1 MENLYSI
8 IIDMGQYSTKIG
20 YGGENE
26 PRKIFPTICGY
37 PKYKA
42 IDATLQIGEKKQIFI
57 GLEIIESLGLYKL
70 RHPIA
75 NGGEIVDW
83 GEFEAIVDYIFYLLR
98 VDPAMCKIMFI
109 TNPFLSVDSKKKL
122 FELFLEK
129 HVCGAY
135 YPVRGAL
142 LTMYSGG
149 FNTGL
154 IIDMGASNIRITP
167 IYESYILQHAVLNVE
182 LAGSVLDKL
191 LEKKIQEAGVPIES
205 SVQRNLVR
213 VLKERACFVSL
224 NFDQDFQNREKFKKK
239 YTLPD
244 YKKITL
250 DAERFIIPELMFD
263 PTISN
268 METEPLHK
276 AIINVVELC
285 DIDIRRS
292 LLQNIF
298 ITGGSSL
305 FPNFEKRLKQELE
318 KELIQRG
325 KMYQNVKI
333 FAPKG
338 RALSNW
344 VGGSILSQIP
354 EFQSSWITRKRY
366 FSEGLTDDML
376 NS

>member
-8 IIDMGQYSTKIG
+8 VIDMGQYSTKIG
-20 YGGENE
+20 FGSENE

-42 IDATLQIGEKKQIFI
+42 IDASLQTDQTKQIFI

-70 RHPIA
+70 RRPIA

-83 GEFEAIVDYIFYLLR
+83 GEFEAIINYIFYLLR
-98 VDPAMCKIMFI
+98 VDPAMCKIMFT
-109 TNPFLSVDSKKKL
+109 TNPFLSVESKKKL

-167 IYESYILQHAVLNVE
+167 IYQSFILQHAVRNLG
-182 LAGSVLDKL
+182 LGGSVLDNL
-191 LEKKIQEAGVPIES
+191 LEKKIKEAGVPIES
-205 SVQRNLVR
+205 SVQKNLVR

-224 NFDQDFQNREKFKKK
+224 NFEQDLQNKEKFQKK

-250 DAERFIIPELMFD
+250 ESERFIIPELMFD
-263 PTISN
+263 PTINN
-268 METEPLHK
+268 METSPLHK
-276 AIINVVELC
+276 AIVDVVELC
-285 DIDIRRS
+285 DMDIRRS

-305 FPNFEKRLKQELE
+305 FLNFEQRLKQELE

-366 FSEGLTDDML
+366 FSEGLSEDML
-376 NS
+376 NA

>member
-1 MENLYSI
+1 MS
-8 IIDMGQYSTKIG
+8 D
-20 YGGENE
+20 
-26 PRKIFPTICGY
+26 R
-37 PKYKA
+37 
-42 IDATLQIGEKKQIFI
+42 
-57 GLEIIESLGLYKL
+57 
-70 RHPIA
+70 
-75 NGGEIVDW
+75 
-83 GEFEAIVDYIFYLLR
+83 
-98 VDPAMCKIMFI
+98 
-109 TNPFLSVDSKKKL
+109 KKKL

-135 YPVRGAL
+135 YPVRGSL

-167 IYESYILQHAVLNVE
+167 IYESYILQHAVINVE
-182 LAGSVLDKL
+182 LAGSVLDKF

-250 DAERFIIPELMFD
+250 DVERFIIPELMFD
-263 PTISN
+263 PTINN

-305 FPNFEKRLKQELE
+305 FPNFEKRIKQELE

-325 KMYQNVKI
+325 KIYQNVKI

-366 FSEGLTDDML
+366 FSEGLTDDIL

>member
-42 IDATLQIGEKKQIFI
+42 IDAALQIGEKKQIFI

-75 NGGEIVDW
+75 NGGDIVDW

-135 YPVRGAL
+135 YPVRGSL

-263 PTISN
+263 PTINN

-305 FPNFEKRLKQELE
+305 FPNFEKRIKQELE

-325 KMYQNVKI
+325 KIYQNVKI

-366 FSEGLTDDML
+366 FSKGLTDDML

>member
-42 IDATLQIGEKKQIFI
+42 IDTILQTGQDKQIFI

-75 NGGEIVDW
+75 NGGDIVDW
-83 GEFEAIVDYIFYLLR
+83 GEFEAIIDYIFYLLR

-129 HVCGAY
+129 HVCGGY

-149 FNTGL
+149 FKTGL

-167 IYESYILQHAVLNVE
+167 IYESYILQHAVRNVE
-182 LAGSVLDKL
+182 LGGSVLDEL

-224 NFDQDFQNREKFKKK
+224 NYEQDYRDREKFQKK

-244 YKKITL
+244 YKKISL
-250 DAERFIIPELMFD
+250 DAERFLVPELMFD
-263 PTISN
+263 PTIN
-268 METEPLHK
+268 NIEREPIHE
-276 AIINVVELC
+276 AIVNVVELC
-285 DIDIRRS
+285 DLDIRRS

-305 FPNFEKRLKQELE
+305 FPNFEARLKQEIE

>member
-20 YGGENE
+20 FGGENE
-26 PRKIFPTICGY
+26 PRKIFPTLCGY

-42 IDATLQIGEKKQIFI
+42 IDATLQSSQDKQIFI
-57 GLEIIESLGLYKL
+57 GLEIIEALGLYKL
-70 RHPIA
+70 SHPIS

-98 VDPAMCKIMFI
+98 VDPAMCKVMFT
-109 TNPFLSVDSKKKL
+109 TNPFLSTESKKKL

-129 HVCGAY
+129 HVAGGY

-154 IIDMGASNIRITP
+154 IVDVGASNIRITP
-167 IYESYILQHAVLNVE
+167 IYQSYILQHAVKSLE
-182 LAGSVLDKL
+182 LGGSTLDNFL
-191 LEKKIQEAGVPIES
+191 TAKIQEAGVPIES
-205 SVQRNLVR
+205 SVQKNLVR

-224 NFDQDFQNREKFKKK
+224 NYEQDFQNREKFKKK

-244 YKKITL
+244 YKKISL
-250 DAERFIIPELMFD
+250 DAERFLVPELMFD
-263 PTISN
+263 PTINN
-268 METEPLHK
+268 METEPIHE
-276 AIINVVELC
+276 AIVNVVELC
-285 DIDIRRS
+285 DMDIRRD

-305 FPNFEKRLKQELE
+305 FPNFEKRLKQEIE
-318 KELIQRG
+318 KELMKRG
-325 KMYQNVKI
+325 KLYQNVKI

-338 RALSNW
+338 RELSNW

-366 FSEGLTDDML
+366 FSEGLTEDML

>member
-20 YGGENE
+20 YGSENE

-42 IDATLQIGEKKQIFI
+42 IDATLQTGEKKQLFI
-57 GLEIIESLGLYKL
+57 GLEIIEALGLYKL

-75 NGGEIVDW
+75 NGGDIVDW
-83 GEFEAIVDYIFYLLR
+83 SEFEAIVDYIFYLLR
-98 VDPAMCKIMFI
+98 VDPSMCKIMFT
-109 TNPFLSVDSKKKL
+109 TNPFLSLDSKKKL

-167 IYESYILQHAVLNVE
+167 IFESYILQHAVRNLE
-182 LAGSVLDKL
+182 LGGSVLDNL
-191 LEKKIQEAGVPIES
+191 LEKKIQEAGVPISS
-205 SVQRNLVR
+205 SVQKNLVR

-244 YKKITL
+244 YKKISL

-263 PTISN
+263 PTINN

-276 AIINVVELC
+276 AIVNVVELC
-285 DIDIRRS
+285 DMDIRRA

-376 NS
+376 SS

>member
-8 IIDMGQYSTKIG
+8 VIDMGQYSTKIG

-42 IDATLQIGEKKQIFI
+42 IDASLQTGQDKQIFI

-70 RHPIA
+70 RRPIA

-83 GEFEAIVDYIFYLLR
+83 GEFEAIIDYIFYLLR
-98 VDPAMCKIMFI
+98 VDPAMCKIMFT
-109 TNPFLSVDSKKKL
+109 TNPFLSIESKKKL

-154 IIDMGASNIRITP
+154 IIDVGASNIRITP
-167 IYESYILQHAVLNVE
+167 IYQSYILQHAVKNLG
-182 LAGSVLDKL
+182 LGGSILDKL

-224 NFDQDFQNREKFKKK
+224 NYEQDLQNREKFKKK

-244 YKKITL
+244 YKKIAL
-250 DAERFIIPELMFD
+250 DAERFIVPELMFD
-263 PTISN
+263 PTIIN
-268 METEPLHK
+268 METTPLHK
-276 AIINVVELC
+276 AIVDVVELC
-285 DIDIRRS
+285 DMDIRRS

-305 FPNFEKRLKQELE
+305 FLNFEQRLKQELE

-354 EFQSSWITRKRY
+354 EFQSSWITRKKY
-366 FSEGLTDDML
+366 FSDGLSEDML
-376 NS
+376 NA

>member
-8 IIDMGQYSTKIG
+8 VIDMGQYSTKIG
-20 YGGENE
+20 YGSENE

-42 IDATLQIGEKKQIFI
+42 IDASLQTGQDKQIFI

-70 RHPIA
+70 RRPIA

-98 VDPAMCKIMFI
+98 VDPAMCKIMFT
-109 TNPFLSVDSKKKL
+109 TNPFLSIESKKKL

-167 IYESYILQHAVLNVE
+167 IFESYILQHAVRNVE
-182 LAGSVLDKL
+182 LGGSVLDNL
-191 LEKKIQEAGVPIES
+191 LEKKIKEAGVPIES

-224 NFDQDFQNREKFKKK
+224 NFEEDLKNKEKFQKK

-250 DAERFIIPELMFD
+250 AAERF
-263 PTISN
+263 
-268 METEPLHK
+268 
-276 AIINVVELC
+276 VELC
-285 DIDIRRS
+285 DMDIRRS

-305 FPNFEKRLKQELE
+305 FPNFEARLKQEIE

-333 FAPKG
+333 IAPKG

-354 EFQSSWITRKRY
+354 EFQSSWITRKKY
-366 FSEGLTDDML
+366 FSEGLSEDML
-376 NS
+376 NA